1 VARDGHANYRRSIY
15 KTKGAISI
23 AFPTGKPK
31 VEQVVLRG
39 VLSAVHGYPYD
50 DGSLED
56 HGLKLGSW

>member
-1 VARDGHANYRRSIY
+1 MMPPTMLSQLRTCRPEDRL
-15 KTKGAISI
+15 

-31 VEQVVLRG
+31 IEQVVLRG